1 MISSA
6 VILIISFFIAL
17 IMSGVLFIIS
27 RTYPKSIQGLTE
39 WYWSVL
45 LLTLALPL
53 YLVRGHIPD
62 FMSIVVANTLVLL
75 CFMMMNLGTRKF
87 SGTAPRYKHPVIA
100 LYIGVYLAWFLWFTY
115 MVPSINMRAAGL
127 SLFTLV
133 VTMDQL
139 MLAGKKLSR
148 SPGRSMLMAALLGL
162 IVTRIIRLMSMLLGY
177 DQPAS
182 ILDTTPSQL
191 IFLAAPAVMI
201 PLATVSYIMLAS
213 EKLNRELEF
222 VTQHDDL
229 TGCLNK
235 KAVMCELE
243 REAVRANRYQH
254 ALSTMVIDI
263 DDFKKINDIHG
274 HLAGDK
280 VLIDFTHKAKET
292 IRRIDLLGRFGGD
305 EFVVVMP
312 QISAQQAM
320 LLAERLHEAVAL
332 SRPVSWTVSIGVSEW
347 RGVGDTLDDLF
358 ARADQSLYASKQ
370 LGKNRSQVG

>member
-27 RTYPKSIQGLTE
+27 RSYPKSIQGLTE

-45 LLTLALPL
+45 LFTLALPL
-53 YLVRGHIPD
+53 YLFRGHIPD
-62 FMSIVVANTLVLL
+62 FISIVVANTLVLI
-75 CFMMMNLGTRKF
+75 CFMMMNMGTRKF
-87 SGTAPRYKHPVIA
+87 SGDSPRYKLPAI
-100 LYIGVYLAWFLWFTY
+100 LIFIGAYVAWFLWFTY
-115 MVPSINMRAAGL
+115 MDPNINMRAAGL
-127 SLFTLV
+127 SLFTLI

-139 MLAGKKLSR
+139 ILAGKKLSS
-148 SPGRSMLMAALLGL
+148 SPGRSMLMTALLGL
-162 IVTRIIRLMSMLLGY
+162 IITRIIRLMSMLLGY
-177 DQPAS
+177 EQPAN

-222 VTQHDDL
+222 MTQHDDL

-235 KAVMCELE
+235 KAILSELE
-243 REAVRANRYQH
+243 REAIRANRYQH
-254 ALSTMVIDI
+254 ALSIMVIDI
-263 DDFKKINDIHG
+263 DDFKNINDVHG
-274 HLAGDK
+274 HLAGDR
-280 VLIDFTHKAKET
+280 VLIDFTQKTKEA

-312 QISAQQAM
+312 EISAQQAM
-320 LLAERLHEAVAL
+320 LLADRLHEAAAL
-332 SRPVSWTVSIGVSEW
+332 SSPVSWTVSIGVSEW

-370 LGKNRSQVG
+370 LGKNRSQIG

>member
-17 IMSGVLFIIS
+17 IMSGVLLIIS
-27 RTYPKSIQGLTE
+27 RSYPKSIQGLTE

-45 LLTLALPL
+45 LFALALPL
-53 YLVRGHIPD
+53 YLFRGHIPD
-62 FMSIVVANTLVLL
+62 FISIVFANTLVLV
-75 CFMMMNLGTRKF
+75 CFMMMNMGTRKF
-87 SGTAPRYKHPVIA
+87 SGDSPRYKLPAI
-100 LYIGVYLAWFLWFTY
+100 LIFIGVYVAWFLWFTY
-115 MVPSINMRAAGL
+115 MDPSINMRAAGL
-127 SLFTLV
+127 SLFTLI

-139 MLAGKKLSR
+139 ILAGKKLTH

-162 IVTRIIRLMSMLLGY
+162 IITRIIRLMSMLLGY
-177 DQPAS
+177 EQPAN

-222 VTQHDDL
+222 MTLHDDL

-235 KAVMCELE
+235 KAVMHELE
-243 REAVRANRYQH
+243 REAIRANRYQH
-254 ALSTMVIDI
+254 ALSIMVIDI
-263 DDFKKINDIHG
+263 DDFKNINDVHG

-280 VLIDFTHKAKET
+280 VLIDFTQKAKEA

-312 QISAQQAM
+312 EISAQQAM
-320 LLAERLHEAVAL
+320 LLADRLHEAAAL
-332 SRPVSWTVSIGVSEW
+332 SSPVSWTVSIGVSEW

-358 ARADQSLYASKQ
+358 ARADQSLYASKL

>member
-1 MISSA
+1 MIFSA

-17 IMSGVLFIIS
+17 IMSGVMLIIS
-27 RTYPKSIQGLTE
+27 RSYPKSIQGLKE

-45 LLTLALPL
+45 LFTLALPL
-53 YLVRGHIPD
+53 YLVRGHITD
-62 FMSIVVANTLVLL
+62 FISIVVANTLVLV
-75 CFMMMNLGTRKF
+75 CFMMMNMGTRKF
-87 SGTAPRYKHPVIA
+87 SGDSPRYKLPAI
-100 LYIGVYLAWFLWFTY
+100 LIFIGVYVAWFLWFTY
-115 MVPSINMRAAGL
+115 MIPSINMRTAAL

-139 MLAGKKLSR
+139 MLAGKRLEH

-162 IVTRIIRLMSMLLGY
+162 IITRIIRLMSMLLGY
-177 DQPAS
+177 EQPAN

-222 VTQHDDL
+222 MTQHDDL

-254 ALSTMVIDI
+254 ALSIMVIDI
-263 DDFKKINDIHG
+263 DDFKNINDVHG

-280 VLIDFTHKAKET
+280 VLIDFTQKTKEA

-312 QISAQQAM
+312 QISAQQAL
-320 LLAERLHEAVAL
+320 LLADRLHEAAAL
-332 SRPVSWTVSIGVSEW
+332 SSPVSWTVSIGVSEW

-358 ARADQSLYASKQ
+358 ARADQSLYASKL

>member
-17 IMSGVLFIIS
+17 IMSGVMLIIS
-27 RTYPKSIQGLTE
+27 RSYPKSIQGLKE

-45 LLTLALPL
+45 LFTLALPL

-62 FMSIVVANTLVLL
+62 FISIVVANTLVLF
-75 CFMMMNLGTRKF
+75 CFMMMNMGTRKF
-87 SGTAPRYKHPVIA
+87 SGDSPRYKLPAI
-100 LYIGVYLAWFLWFTY
+100 LIFIGVYVAWFLWFTY
-115 MVPSINMRAAGL
+115 MIPSINMRAAAL

-139 MLAGKKLSR
+139 MLAGKRLER

-162 IVTRIIRLMSMLLGY
+162 IITRIIRLMSMLLGY
-177 DQPAS
+177 EQPAN

-222 VTQHDDL
+222 MAQHDDL

-254 ALSTMVIDI
+254 ALSIMVIDI
-263 DDFKKINDIHG
+263 DDFKNINDVHG

-280 VLIDFTHKAKET
+280 VLIDFIQKTKEA

-320 LLAERLHEAVAL
+320 LLADRLHQAAAL
-332 SRPVSWTVSIGVSEW
+332 SSPVSWTVSIGVSEW

-358 ARADQSLYASKQ
+358 ARADQSLYASKL
-370 LGKNRSQVG
+370 LGNNRSQVG

>member
-1 MISSA
+1 MSG
-6 VILIISFFIAL
+6 VMLIISR
-17 IMSGVLFIIS
+17 S
-27 RTYPKSIQGLTE
+27 YPKSIQGLKE

-45 LLTLALPL
+45 LFTLALPL

-62 FMSIVVANTLVLL
+62 FISIVVANTLVLF
-75 CFMMMNLGTRKF
+75 CFMMMNMGTRKF
-87 SGTAPRYKHPVIA
+87 SGDSPRYKLPAI
-100 LYIGVYLAWFLWFTY
+100 LIFIGVYVAWFLWFTY
-115 MVPSINMRAAGL
+115 MIPSINMRAAAL

-139 MLAGKKLSR
+139 MLAGKRLER

-162 IVTRIIRLMSMLLGY
+162 IITRIIRLMSMLLGY
-177 DQPAS
+177 EQPAN

-222 VTQHDDL
+222 MAQHDDL

-254 ALSTMVIDI
+254 ALSIMVIDI
-263 DDFKKINDIHG
+263 DDFKNINDVHG

-280 VLIDFTHKAKET
+280 VLIDFIQKTKEA

-320 LLAERLHEAVAL
+320 LLADRLHQAAAL
-332 SRPVSWTVSIGVSEW
+332 SSPVSWTVSIGVSEW

-358 ARADQSLYASKQ
+358 ARADQSLYASKL
-370 LGKNRSQVG
+370 LGNNRSQVG